1 MINHTG
7 LNTENDF
14 ELRNS
19 GERYSCAPSDQIEFN
34 SLVMVRSLLIF
45 LATIRHVIVSQNA
58 GNTCLVG
65 IAELMTREMD
75 VPAGPAKKI
84 TDTFLRRFR
93 RCPENIRVPLDEWR
107 CTLWSEALGDDY
119 EELAEDIY
127 PRWKKLRYRNL
138 VLSEANANM
147 LRQLHKEYQLAIV
160 TNGPSNS
167 QWEKIR
173 EMKLQQYFDVIVV
186 SGDLKWEK
194 PQPEIFL
201 RACQMLGVEPFE
213 CLMIGDK
220 LETDIAG
227 GFQAQ
232 LGITVWVPNSDDE
245 GRTAP
250 LNPPPDFTIPDVS
263 ELVQI
268 LQGGKDKNKAGKNVR
283 AKKTSTSSG
292 ATTSATPSTSEGLPN
307 GTTTTSNSRV
317 APAVASTSAAAAAS
331 TASANKTSTAQAD
344 ED

>member
-1 MINHTG
+1 
-7 LNTENDF
+7 
-14 ELRNS
+14 
-19 GERYSCAPSDQIEFN
+19 
-34 SLVMVRSLLIF
+34 
-45 LATIRHVIVSQNA
+45 
-58 GNTCLVG
+58 
-65 IAELMTREMD
+65 
-75 VPAGPAKKI
+75 
-84 TDTFLRRFR
+84 
-93 RCPENIRVPLDEWR
+93 
-107 CTLWSEALGDDY
+107 
-119 EELAEDIY
+119 
-127 PRWKKLRYRNL
+127 
-138 VLSEANANM
+138 
-147 LRQLHKEYQLAIV
+147 
-160 TNGPSNS
+160 
-167 QWEKIR
+167 
-173 EMKLQQYFDVIVV
+173 
-186 SGDLKWEK
+186 
-194 PQPEIFL
+194 
-201 RACQMLGVEPFE
+201 MLGVEPFE